1 MNKFTIYTDGSC
13 DNMIYPN
20 YGGWAYLIL
29 EDENIIEKRS
39 GSDIHTT
46 NNRMEMMAILESLLE
61 LPYESE
67 VEIVTDSQYCIG
79 SFSSKFKSK
88 LNLDLINQY
97 RSIVKEKNLDVSFKW
112 VRSHNGDK
120 YNEIVDKLANEEY
133 EKASGKEITDYK
145 RIKKDKEYRKDVLK
159 NSKKNERDK
168 MLAELVQGIINDN
181 KPKEKD
187 YIQNIVKDIN
197 LIFNH

>member
-13 DNMIYPN
+13 DNIIYPN

-29 EDENIIEKRS
+29 EDGNIIEQRS

-46 NNRMEMMAILESLLE
+46 NNRMEMTAILESLLE

-67 VEIVTDSQYCIG
+67 VEIITDSQYCIG
-79 SFSSKFKSK
+79 SFSNKFKSK

-112 VRSHNGDK
+112 VRGHTGDK
-120 YNEIVDKLANEEY
+120 YNSIVDKLANEEY

-145 RIKKDKEYRKDVLK
+145 RIKNDKEYRKDVLK
-159 NSKKNERDK
+159 NSKKNVRDK
-168 MLAELVQGIINDN
+168 MLAELVKSIIDDN
-181 KPKEKD
+181 KPKGKD
-187 YIQNIVKDIN
+187 YIQNIVEDIN